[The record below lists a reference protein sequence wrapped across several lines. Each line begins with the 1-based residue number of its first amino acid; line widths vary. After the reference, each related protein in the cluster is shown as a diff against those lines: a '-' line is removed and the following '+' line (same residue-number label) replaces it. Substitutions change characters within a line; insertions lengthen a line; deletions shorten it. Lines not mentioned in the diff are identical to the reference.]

1 MIAAIRSLTGF
12 GNRVGPSPD
21 QCSTACNLFPE
32 ASPKAISGR
41 TSYLHVRLEFHPYPH
56 LILTLFNGYRF
67 GPPHIFTCVS
77 TWTWVDHCGFGS
89 TLPDLRPLKTRFASA
104 PHFLLNLARL
114 RNSPVHSSIGT
125 PSTLLL
131 SGLRLLVNIRFQV
144 LFHSPPGVL
153 FTFPS
158 WYYALSVDICV
169 LPWRVVPPASHGISR
184 VPRYSGAISAFLFF
198 AYQAFTVFGT
208 VSQQFRLKFF
218 AGLMVLNPGKVSFT
232 GLGFFPVRSPLLG
245 VSRLISFPRV
255 T

>member
-1 MIAAIRSLTGF
+1 MLLSA
-12 GNRVGPSPD
+12 
-21 QCSTACNLFPE
+21 LF
-32 ASPKAISGR
+32 
-41 TSYLHVRLEFHPYPH
+41 RLA
-56 LILTLFNGYRF
+56 
-67 GPPHIFTCVS
+67 
-77 TWTWVDHCGFGS
+77 
-89 TLPDLRPLKTRFASA
+89 FASA
-104 PHFLLNLARL
+104 PRL
-114 RNSPVHSSIGT
+114 YRLTSQHNVTRRPVLQKVRHHT
-125 PSTLLL
+125 RVVLC
-131 SGLRLLVNIRFQV
+131 LLVSIRFQV

-158 WYYALSVDICV
+158 RYYALSVDICV

-208 VSQQFRLKFF
+208 VSQQFRLRFF

>member
-1 MIAAIRSLTGF
+1 MVSGLRFLT
-12 GNRVGPSPD
+12 
-21 QCSTACNLFPE
+21 CAL
-32 ASPKAISGR
+32 
-41 TSYLHVRLEFHPYPH
+41 LRLA
-56 LILTLFNGYRF
+56 
-67 GPPHIFTCVS
+67 
-77 TWTWVDHCGFGS
+77 
-89 TLPDLRPLKTRFASA
+89 FASA

-144 LFHSPPGVL
+144 LFHSPRGAFHLSLMVL
-153 FTFPS
+153 CAIGRYLCF
-158 WYYALSVDICV
+158 AL
-169 LPWRVVPPASHGISR
+169 RVVPPASHGISR

-208 VSQQFRLKFF
+208 VSQQFRLRFF